1 LTTLGWIRYDLR
13 SDQAQVIWEGSVER
27 PAWNADP
34 KRTAEGALTPLYT
47 RPTYRMGEQPQFI
60 SQPIA
65 EHGGY
70 LWYMWGR
77 TSIDGKRFERFPSPR
92 GEGTLFF
99 GEVLQFIDGGNQ
111 LLVADQRGMWLLTFP
126 DLNRDSGR

>member
-1 LTTLGWIRYDLR
+1 
-13 SDQAQVIWEGSVER
+13 
-27 PAWNADP
+27 
-34 KRTAEGALTPLYT
+34 
-47 RPTYRMGEQPQFI
+47 MGEQPQFI